1 MTGGERVRSSAVR
14 GVYSHLIDRIVIIEI
29 EWYLAAVALSS
40 SLLIHICLTDAQ
52 LIGCLGIALY
62 LRFTGHRKERGARML
77 ISYVS
82 LRRSGTGLS
91 LLMDIKTCKL
101 DKTVESPL

>member
-1 MTGGERVRSSAVR
+1 MRSSAVR
-14 GVYSHLIDRIVIIEI
+14 GVYIHLIDRIVIIEI

-62 LRFTGHRKERGARML
+62 LRFTGLPGHRKERGARML